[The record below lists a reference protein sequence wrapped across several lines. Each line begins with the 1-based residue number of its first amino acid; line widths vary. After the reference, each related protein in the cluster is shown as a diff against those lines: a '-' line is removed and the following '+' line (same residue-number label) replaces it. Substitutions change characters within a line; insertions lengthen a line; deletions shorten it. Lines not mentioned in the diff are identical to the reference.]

1 MCGTYNSLQFARVVK
16 LVDTRDL
23 KSLGLIG
30 RTGSIPVPGTNL
42 ILCAKPMTALSVNV
56 NKLALLR
63 NSRGRNFPDIGN
75 FARRFLELGVH
86 GITVHPRPDQRH
98 VRFDDLPVLSDI
110 VSNFPGRE
118 FNIEGYPSED
128 FLQMVIAAK
137 PHQCTLVPDA
147 AEQLTSDHGWNLH
160 QHALWLQDR
169 VVRLQANNIRVSLF
183 LDPDPAQAELAATTG
198 ADRIELYTESYAAAF
213 GTPAMGR
220 VLEQFRLATRAAV
233 AAGLSVN
240 AGHDLD
246 LLNLPEFLAAD
257 AVLEV
262 SIGHA
267 LIVEC
272 IEQGIETVISQYLQI
287 CNGR

>member
-1 MCGTYNSLQFARVVK
+1 
-16 LVDTRDL
+16 
-23 KSLGLIG
+23 
-30 RTGSIPVPGTNL
+30 
-42 ILCAKPMTALSVNV
+42 MTALSVNV

-63 NSRGRNFPDIGN
+63 NSRGRNFPDVAQ
-75 FARRFLELGVH
+75 FAERFLELGVH
-86 GITVHPRPDQRH
+86 GITVHPRPDERH
-98 VRFDDLPVLSDI
+98 VRFDDLPVLAGI
-110 VSNFPGRE
+110 VSNYPGRE

-160 QHALWLQDR
+160 QHLLWLQPK
-169 VVRLQANNIRVSLF
+169 VALLKQHNIRVSLF
-183 LDPDPAQAELAATTG
+183 LDPDPAQAVLAAATG

-213 GTPAMGR
+213 ATPAMGR
-220 VLEQFRLATRAAV
+220 VLEQCRLTTKAAV
-233 AAGLSVN
+233 AAGLGVN

-246 LLNLPEFLAAD
+246 LQNLPEFLAAD
-257 AVLEV
+257 DVLEV

-272 IEQGIETVISQYLQI
+272 IEQGMEQVIRQYLRI
-287 CNGR
+287 CNGH